1 MEIVGFDLID
11 FDKNEIEVLFDGL
24 FQQGFYVKTEFD
36 YDIEVV
42 QEEELA
48 VGCQEIKAATNITF
62 FDFKIFNAANEEITI
77 NKRETKKIMLMVE
90 FKIIDL
96 LDEEINN

>member
-1 MEIVGFDLID
+1 MEIID
-11 FDKNEIEVLFDGL
+11 IQTFEENYIEVLFDGL
-24 FQQGFYVKTEFD
+24 FQEGFYVKTEFD

-48 VGCQEIKAATNITF
+48 VACKEIKAARNITF

>member
-1 MEIVGFDLID
+1 MELIEVASFDES
-11 FDKNEIEVLFDGL
+11 NIEVLFDGL
-24 FQQGFYVKTEFD
+24 FQEGFYITTEFA

-42 QEEELA
+42 QEQDLA
-48 VGCQEIKAATNITF
+48 VACREIKAATNITF

-90 FKIIDL
+90 FEIIDL

>member
-1 MEIVGFDLID
+1 MEIID
-11 FDKNEIEVLFDGL
+11 IQTFEENYIEVLFDGL
-24 FQQGFYVKTEFD
+24 FQEGFYVKTEFD

-48 VGCQEIKAATNITF
+48 VACKEIKAARNITF

-77 NKRETKKIMLMVE
+77 NKRETKIIMLMVE